1 MTARNLALLESS
13 ASSARVLNL
22 RRVERL
28 HALDRDHIDKP
39 FFRNSLLNRSI
50 ILKHRLRSNELHLF
64 NDGRLTATKIIVP
77 VETGDLSLGG
87 WSVFIGQKKF
97 EVALESMVGEIQYA
111 DRSMMTILDQL
122 PSFDPF
128 LLREHLTRHD
138 RFPAQV
144 YFEISEA
151 DIARMT
157 VFVESEIQKL
167 IDICYRDV
175 AADAAQQGGSM
186 RLVKKI
192 LSMTVDNDTEPLRLT
207 LHLDPE
213 DYQEGVF
220 CWKGFL
226 YYKWTLNETAPRLR
240 KVLQAIGE
248 TQLPGLNS
256 PDVKAQFEQGRKALR
271 RSIRSACKTAQRS
284 LEVYDSAFDNLVM
297 GRPQAFR
304 EFLLGAPVMFT
315 DLGERLGAVS
325 HIVSFWNFRFP
336 PHDAPA
342 ATVGELLDLFTDF
355 AASLSTVDAVD
366 VTPDCSGGTASAG
379 PSAGRLNG
387 QGGRTSRPSPIR
399 PNAPSR

>member
-22 RRVERL
+22 RRVEQL
-28 HALDRDHIDKP
+28 HALERDYIDRP

-64 NDGRLTATKIIVP
+64 SDGRQTATKVIVP
-77 VETGDLSLGG
+77 IEGGDLSLGG

-97 EVALESMVGEIQYA
+97 GVALEAMVGTIQDV
-111 DRSMMTILDQL
+111 DRAMLNILDQL

-128 LLREHLTRHD
+128 LLREHLSRHD
-138 RFPAQV
+138 RFPSRA

-157 VFVESEIQKL
+157 GFVEGEIQKL
-167 IDICYRDV
+167 IDICYPDKV
-175 AADAAQQGGSM
+175 EGAAQQGGSM

-207 LHLDPE
+207 LHLDHHE
-213 DYQEGVF
+213 YQEGVF

-240 KVLQAIGE
+240 KVLEAIGE

-256 PDVKAQFEQGRKALR
+256 PDVKAQFEKGRKALR
-271 RSIRSACKTAQRS
+271 RSILHACKTAQRS
-284 LEVYDSAFDNLVM
+284 LEVYDAAFDNLVM

-304 EFLLGAPVMFT
+304 EFLLSAPVMFT

-336 PHDAPA
+336 PQDAPA
-342 ATVGELLDLFTDF
+342 ATVVELLDLFTDF
-355 AASLSTVDAVD
+355 AASLSTTDDAD
-366 VTPDCSGGTASAG
+366 VAPD
-379 PSAGRLNG
+379 GRG
-387 QGGRTSRPSPIR
+387 RRQGADVEALEREFV
-399 PNAPSR
+399 A

>member
-28 HALDRDHIDKP
+28 HALDPDYVAKP
-39 FFRNSLLNRSI
+39 FFRSSLLNRSI

-64 NDGRLTATKIIVP
+64 NDGRQTATKIIVP
-77 VETGDLSLGG
+77 IESGDLSLGG
-87 WSVFIGQKKF
+87 WSVFIGQRKF
-97 EVALESMVGEIQYA
+97 GVALESMVGRIQCA
-111 DRSMMTILDQL
+111 DRSMLNILDQL

-128 LLREHLTRHD
+128 LLREHLKRHE

-157 VFVESEIQKL
+157 VFVEGEIQKL
-167 IDICYRDV
+167 IDICYRDG
-175 AADAAQQGGSM
+175 AGDPAQKGGST

-207 LHLDPE
+207 LHLNQD

-240 KVLQAIGE
+240 KVLEAIGE
-248 TQLPGLNS
+248 AQLPGLNS
-256 PDVKAQFEQGRKALR
+256 PDVKAQFEKGRKALR
-271 RSIRSACKTAQRS
+271 RSIRHACKTAQRS
-284 LEVYDSAFDNLVM
+284 LEVYDAAFDNLVM

-304 EFLLGAPVMFT
+304 EFLLSAPAMFT

-355 AASLSTVDAVD
+355 SASLSTADALD
-366 VTPDCSGGTASAG
+366 VSPDGSGRTASAG
-379 PSAGRLNG
+379 AEASAPGR
-387 QGGRTSRPSPIR
+387 RSI
-399 PNAPSR
+399 A